1 MRYIITILLLLIST
15 LSHSQVS
22 PINDTTWLL
31 QDNLSDEFNANKLDR
46 TKWRHPEYNWG
57 NYGFYYYRF
66 HPNNAY
72 LLNGELLL
80 MADTS
85 NLNTP
90 PYYSGGIQTKDTVYS
105 YGYYEIRAKLPAY
118 THNNSPCGKGFWP
131 AFWTYYQP
139 HYDSCLIEHDEID
152 ILEPSGYEFEDAST
166 NVMGWHDK
174 DSIICTKTNKLDEF
188 TYVNPSPL
196 SADYHKYAVE
206 WLPDRI
212 IFYFDDIPIYYCN
225 HKNKQFMTMH
235 SQQVVIDLQLDG
247 RSGHTFYP
255 EVSHAFPCFMRVDYF
270 RYYKL
275 KINHGE
281 NAYVNNFSAF
291 NNLYGVYESIIATN
305 IIMTPNES
313 KLLRATDITLQSDVY
328 IPLGAE
334 LYIIATPCFIQN

>member
-72 LLNGELLL
+72 LSNGELLL

-166 NVMGWHDK
+166 NVMGLVYRND
-174 DSIICTKTNKLDEF
+174 DEIGIDYISIIPILVAKINEQNNAINYLLAKSHADQHDIETADNTFHIIEC
-188 TYVNPSPL
+188 YPNPFNQTTTI
-196 SADYHKYAVE
+196 KYN
-206 WLPDRI
+206 LPD
-212 IFYFDDIPIYYCN
+212 D
-225 HKNKQFMTMH
+225 
-235 SQQVVIDLQLDG
+235 
-247 RSGHTFYP
+247 
-255 EVSHAFPCFMRVDYF
+255 
-270 RYYKL
+270 
-275 KINHGE
+275 
-281 NAYVNNFSAF
+281 
-291 NNLYGVYESIIATN
+291 VYNESISIYN
-305 IIMTPNES
+305 RFGNLVNYYDILDKYGQIICDGTSMDAGLYICTF
-313 KLLRATDITLQSDVY
+313 ATDGEIHEVKT
-328 IPLGAE
+328 
-334 LYIIATPCFIQN
+334 IIKKDL

>member
-1 MRYIITILLLLIST
+1 MIST

-72 LLNGELLL
+72 LSNGELLL

-166 NVMGWHDK
+166 NVMGLVYRND
-174 DSIICTKTNKLDEF
+174 DEIGIDYISIIPILVAKINEQNNAINYLLAKSHADQHDIETADNTFHIIEC
-188 TYVNPSPL
+188 YPNPFNQTTTI
-196 SADYHKYAVE
+196 KYN
-206 WLPDRI
+206 LPD
-212 IFYFDDIPIYYCN
+212 D
-225 HKNKQFMTMH
+225 
-235 SQQVVIDLQLDG
+235 
-247 RSGHTFYP
+247 
-255 EVSHAFPCFMRVDYF
+255 
-270 RYYKL
+270 
-275 KINHGE
+275 
-281 NAYVNNFSAF
+281 
-291 NNLYGVYESIIATN
+291 VYNESISIYN
-305 IIMTPNES
+305 RFGNLVNYYDILDKYGQIICDGTSMDAGLYICTF
-313 KLLRATDITLQSDVY
+313 ATDGEIHEVKT
-328 IPLGAE
+328 
-334 LYIIATPCFIQN
+334 IIKKDL